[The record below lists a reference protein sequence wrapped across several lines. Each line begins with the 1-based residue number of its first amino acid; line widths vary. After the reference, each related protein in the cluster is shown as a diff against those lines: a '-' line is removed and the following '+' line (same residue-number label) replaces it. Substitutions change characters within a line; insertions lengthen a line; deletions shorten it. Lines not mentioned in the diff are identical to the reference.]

1 LGCRFMSSV
10 VYIRFY
16 AELNDFLPFEKRQLT
31 FTHFFSGHPTVK
43 DLIES
48 LGIPHT
54 EVDLILVNGR
64 SVDFTHRAADGEQIS
79 VYPIFEALDIS
90 PLLQVRPEPLRE
102 SRFVLDTHLGKLA
115 SYLRMLGFDTLY
127 HNSYTDQELAEI
139 SVNERRILLTRD
151 RGLLKRAV
159 VNHGYLVR
167 SEKGHQ
173 QVAEVLHRFD
183 LFNAIDPF
191 TRCMQCNELLSK
203 VSKAEVK
210 GQVPAKVEQVCDQFS
225 CCPACNRIYWKGSHF
240 KKMNEFIDRLRA
252 ERL

>member
-1 LGCRFMSSV
+1 MGCRFMSSV
-10 VYIRFY
+10 VYMRFY
-16 AELNDFLPFEKRQLT
+16 AELNDFLPPEKRQLT
-31 FTHFFSGHPTVK
+31 FPHYFSGQPAVK

-64 SVDFTHRAADGEQIS
+64 SVNFTHRAADGEQIS

-167 SEKGHQ
+167 SEKGPE
-173 QVAEVLHRFD
+173 QVAEVLDRFD

-191 TRCMQCNELLSK
+191 TRCMQCNVLLSR

-210 GQVPAKVEQVCDQFS
+210 GQVPAKVEQRCDQFS
-225 CCPACNRIYWKGSHF
+225 RCPGCARIYWKGSHF
-240 KKMNEFIDRLRA
+240 KEMNEFIDRLRA
-252 ERL
+252 ERS